1 MRVMRHRLYSFL
13 ALALLASACR
23 PTAEA
28 TAETTNSQLTNAQR
42 EQERSL
48 AADQASPAQDSNHE
62 AHAGIRP
69 SYFDCVMRHEGG
81 TLEIGY
87 CISEEKEYQDKRL
100 NDYYKELSKILTA
113 SQREQLIASQR
124 TWLVFYGKEGEL
136 QSAIYGSDQAS
147 NLQVGEN
154 ELFMLC
160 ERANHLKDYLD
171 FVRD

>member
-1 MRVMRHRLYSFL
+1 
-13 ALALLASACR
+13 
-23 PTAEA
+23 
-28 TAETTNSQLTNAQR
+28 
-42 EQERSL
+42 
-48 AADQASPAQDSNHE
+48 
-62 AHAGIRP
+62 
-69 SYFDCVMRHEGG
+69 MRHESG

-100 NDYYKELSKILTA
+100 NDYYKELSKILT
-113 SQREQLIASQR
+113 SGQREQLIASQR
-124 TWLVFYGKEGEL
+124 AWLVFYDKESEL

-160 ERANHLKDYLD
+160 ERANQLKGYLD